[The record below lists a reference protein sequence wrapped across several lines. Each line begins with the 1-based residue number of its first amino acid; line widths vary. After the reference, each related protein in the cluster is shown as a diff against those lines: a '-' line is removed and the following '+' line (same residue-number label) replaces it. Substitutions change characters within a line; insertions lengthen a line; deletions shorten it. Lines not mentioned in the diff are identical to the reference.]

1 VSRIAETRKVQRFG
15 RSTLMVSLPSE
26 WVKSVGLKPGDL
38 VRIEVRED
46 GTLLIIPEAL
56 LEKRMRG
63 KEVVIH
69 IDHTTPE
76 EILVR
81 SIYAMYIA
89 GYDRIVIEC
98 DEPYI
103 LSQQLHAIRNIVRML
118 IGAEIVEQ
126 TASKVTIQ
134 VFIDVE
140 KYGLENL
147 VLRMINSLKSML
159 DFLMLSIKS
168 GKKEHLKELME
179 LEYELD
185 RVHALAVRYT
195 YVLSMLGGTPFLT
208 EYRALIKDFEDIG
221 DSLTSAAQAF
231 VDQPEILGK
240 IGSALA
246 YQLDELK
253 EMLFYAFD
261 IIYDALVKEDVYM
274 ATKAVD
280 LAIEISKFV
289 SKLEGEILP
298 KFNTA
303 EEYSRIKTFFDK
315 MQLVCNH
322 LQGAAELSFDIVL
335 GKRREKIDLRKRVK
349 PTYAP
354 PQASQ

>member
-1 VSRIAETRKVQRFG
+1 LSRIAETRKVQRFG

-38 VRIEVRED
+38 VRIEVRDD
-46 GTLLIIPEAL
+46 GTLMIVPEAL
-56 LEKRMRG
+56 IEKRMKG
-63 KEVVIH
+63 KEVTIVV
-69 IDHTTPE
+69 DHTTPE
-76 EILVR
+76 EVLVR

-89 GYDRIVIEC
+89 GYDRINVEC

-126 TASKVTIQ
+126 TANKVSIQ

-147 VLRMINSLKSML
+147 VLRMINALKSML

-168 GKKEHLKELME
+168 GKREHLRELME

-195 YVLSMLGGTPFLT
+195 YVLSMMGGTPFLT

-221 DSLTSAAQAF
+221 DSLTCAAQAF
-231 VDQPEILGK
+231 EDQPEILSK
-240 IGSALA
+240 IGTSLS

-253 EMLFYAFD
+253 ELLFYAFD
-261 IIYDALVKEDVYM
+261 VIYDALTKEDVYI

-280 LAIEISKFV
+280 IAIEVSKFV
-289 SKLEGEILP
+289 SKLESEILP

-335 GKRREKIDLRKRVK
+335 GKRKERIDLRRK
-349 PTYAP
+349 PKLTH
-354 PQASQ
+354 SR